1 MFSKA
6 LNCVKNE
13 IIWDGF
19 CDPFDKDE
27 YLESLKNKT
36 IHQLVIEK
44 KIINDLEIQ
53 IKNYKGYFT
62 KEQKLLMNRFLALL
76 DTEYP
81 VDTDLNKELNLPIRR
96 TNAKGLQINFMKQNN
111 YKITNKETLFT
122 IINSAIQEKK
132 AYFPNEKIKCEC
144 DGNYLKCNYVAHIKT
159 KKHLLYLTSLTE

>member
-1 MFSKA
+1 MA
-6 LNCVKNE
+6 NNE

-62 KEQKLLMNRFLALL
+62 KEQNLLMNHFTALL

-81 VDTDLNKELNLPIRR
+81 TDTDLNKDLNRPIRHKNG
-96 TNAKGLQINFMKQNN
+96 NALKINFMKQNN
-111 YKITNKETLFT
+111 YKVTNKETIFT
-122 IINSAIQEKK
+122 FINSVIQEKI
-132 AYFPNEKIKCEC
+132 AYFPNEKINCEC
-144 DGNYLKCNYVAHIKT
+144 DGKYSKGNYVRHIKT